1 MLSGKTQ
8 KSIKILPE
16 VLFLRDFGVYLFKSS
31 TGQQYKPK
39 SVIRPKQACYKR
51 ICLSFSLFSERC
63 NLLKTKTKL
72 SENLMTDLG

>member
-51 ICLSFSLFSERC
+51 ICLSFSLFSAFVSSSCRRPRFAIAR
-63 NLLKTKTKL
+63 
-72 SENLMTDLG
+72 